1 MRQEIVRKTPSPFW
15 PSEFFVLQLGGIS
28 AKIAF
33 HRQLREPAT
42 KQAFRELR
50 DLLRDAQPG
59 RTSTL
64 PLEAACLE
72 ERGVIRVRFFGGF
85 EVWHGERQL
94 RGFESQKVRA
104 LFVYLACHSGR
115 AFSREHLAGLL
126 WPEQEEDGARHALR
140 QALYNLRSALPGK
153 DSSNPPLLVSHGD
166 IRINPAA
173 GLWVDVRAFEDSI
186 KRGAARDAADPH
198 HLATAVQLYRGDFLA
213 GFFVRDSTSFEE
225 WLSAEQERLRE
236 ATAEALRS
244 LTESYRKRGEY
255 RFGLHYARRLVALE
269 PLAEEPRRTLMK
281 FYAMTGRR
289 SQALAEYEDMVA
301 LLDRELG
308 VDPLAETREVYESI
322 RDDAP
327 TQGLPIADGEP
338 IGPIIPLAGRRGAWE
353 KLRESWRR
361 TLSGETPVTIVEGE
375 TGIGKTRLI
384 RTFLDAVSGSRRIVV
399 LRGAGRPSTLPTPFL
414 PWLDILRGAF
424 DEAAE
429 GGGPDPVALAPEK
442 FTDLA
447 RLLPELGLRRPELP
461 PPTPLKRGADRR
473 RMFETTVDYLAAFC
487 AGGLGMATVP
497 LVIFVDDLHM
507 VDEDSLEL
515 LCAAIARLH
524 GRPCWFLLATE
535 TTSEPS
541 PYFRTIVENA
551 ERVEVRRFDDAAV
564 GEIAVSLVGDD
575 RASELTRW
583 LVERS
588 RGLPFAIAELINLLW
603 DEGLLTP
610 GENGA
615 WQLASSLATSMVPTG
630 GELGALLRER
640 VRRLPSS
647 IRRLAIQ
654 AAFAGWNFEAELLQK
669 AGDEHPAVVEIAL
682 ELLLKRWLIR
692 QSIRYWSTFGRAS
705 DVVLWKRG
713 ARRGSF
719 EFAHQQVREA
729 LASSV
734 APARRRALY
743 ARVAAALEALA
754 SDHLESHFEELAG
767 HYLAAEMWDRAIPYL
782 ERAGARAHGLLA
794 RGAAACYVAATAR
807 ARSELAAQTETTRAH
822 NSTSHERPTR
832 PSA

>member
-1 MRQEIVRKTPSPFW
+1 M
-15 PSEFFVLQLGGIS
+15 
-28 AKIAF
+28 
-33 HRQLREPAT
+33 
-42 KQAFRELR
+42 
-50 DLLRDAQPG
+50 
-59 RTSTL
+59 
-64 PLEAACLE
+64 
-72 ERGVIRVRFFGGF
+72 IRVRLFGGF

-104 LFVYLACHSGR
+104 LFVYLACHLGR

-140 QALYNLRSALPGK
+140 QAIYNLRSALPGR
-153 DSSNPPLLVSHGD
+153 DSATPPLLVSHGE
-166 IRINPAA
+166 IRINPSA
-173 GLWVDVRAFEDSI
+173 GLWVDVHAFEDSI

-213 GFFVRDSTSFEE
+213 GFFVRDSASFEE
-225 WLSAEQERLRE
+225 WLLAEQERLRE
-236 ATAEALRS
+236 ATVEALRS
-244 LTESYRKRGEY
+244 LIESYRKRGEY

-269 PLAEEPRRTLMK
+269 PLAEEPRRTLMR

-289 SQALAEYEDMVA
+289 SQALAEYEDLVA

-308 VDPLAETREVYESI
+308 VDPLAETRELYESI

-327 TQGLPIADGEP
+327 TQGIPITDGEP

-353 KLRESWRR
+353 RLRDCWRR
-361 TLSGETPVTIVEGE
+361 TLAADAPVTVVEGE

-399 LRGAGRPSTLPTPFL
+399 LRGAGRPSLLPSPFL
-414 PWLDILRGAF
+414 PWLDLLRGAF

-429 GGGPDPVALAPEK
+429 GGGPDPAALPPEK
-442 FTDLA
+442 FADLV
-447 RLLPELGLRRPELP
+447 RLLPELGPRRPELP
-461 PPTPLKRGADRR
+461 GPAPLKRAADRR
-473 RMFETTVDYLAAFC
+473 RMFDTVIDYLAAFC
-487 AGGLGMATVP
+487 TAGLGMATVP
-497 LVIFVDDLHM
+497 LVIFVDDLHL
-507 VDEDSLEL
+507 VDPDSLEL
-515 LCAAIARLH
+515 LHAAIARLR

-535 TTSEPS
+535 TNDQGDGSPLYLSVVEGSE
-541 PYFRTIVENA
+541 RIEI
-551 ERVEVRRFDDAAV
+551 RRFDGAAV
-564 GEIAVSLVGDD
+564 EEIAVSLVGDD

-583 LVERS
+583 LLERS

-610 GENGA
+610 GENGI
-615 WQLASSLATSMVPTG
+615 WQLAPSLATAMVPAS
-630 GELGALLRER
+630 GELGALLGER

-654 AAFAGWNFEAELLQK
+654 AAFAGWSFEAEILQK
-669 AGDEHPAVVEIAL
+669 AADEHPAVVEIGL

-692 QSIRYWSTFGRAS
+692 QSIRYWSNFGRAS

-734 APARRRALY
+734 APVRQRTLH
-743 ARVAAALEALA
+743 ARVAVALETL
-754 SDHLESHFEELAG
+754 STDRLESHFEELAN
-767 HYLAAEMWDRAIPYL
+767 HFLAAEMWDRAIPYL
-782 ERAGARAHGLLA
+782 ERSEVRARGLLA
-794 RGAAACYVAATAR
+794 RSAATRYADAAAR
-807 ARSELAAQTETTRAH
+807 ARSERAAGADPSRPNPLTP
-822 NSTSHERPTR
+822 HERADP
-832 PSA
+832 AAA

>member
-1 MRQEIVRKTPSPFW
+1 M
-15 PSEFFVLQLGGIS
+15 
-28 AKIAF
+28 
-33 HRQLREPAT
+33 
-42 KQAFRELR
+42 
-50 DLLRDAQPG
+50 
-59 RTSTL
+59 
-64 PLEAACLE
+64 
-72 ERGVIRVRFFGGF
+72 IRVRLFGGF
-85 EVWHGERQL
+85 EVWHGERQI

-104 LFVYLACHSGR
+104 LFVYLACQHGR

-140 QALYNLRSALPGK
+140 QALYNLRSALPGR
-153 DSSNPPLLVSHGD
+153 DSANPPLLVSHGE
-166 IRINPAA
+166 IRINPSA
-173 GLWVDVRAFEDSI
+173 GLWVDVHAFEDSI

-225 WLSAEQERLRE
+225 WLIAEQERLRE
-236 ATAEALRS
+236 ATVEALRT
-244 LTESYRKRGEY
+244 LIESYRKRGEY

-269 PLAEEPRRTLMK
+269 PLAEEPRRTLMR

-289 SQALAEYEDMVA
+289 SQALAEYEDLVA

-327 TQGLPIADGEP
+327 TQGIPIADGEP

-361 TLSGETPVTIVEGE
+361 TLSGETPVTVVEGE

-399 LRGAGRPSTLPTPFL
+399 LRGAGRPSSLPTPFL
-414 PWLDILRGAF
+414 PWLDLLRGAF

-429 GGGPDPVALAPEK
+429 GGGPDPAALAPEK
-442 FTDLA
+442 FADLV
-447 RLLPELGLRRPELP
+447 RLLPELGPRRPELAGP
-461 PPTPLKRGADRR
+461 APLKRATDRR

-487 AGGLGMATVP
+487 AAGSGMATVP
-497 LVIFVDDLHM
+497 LVIFIDDLHL

-515 LCAAIARLH
+515 LRAAIARLH

-535 TTSEPS
+535 TISEAEAS
-541 PYFRTIVENA
+541 PYLRTIVESA
-551 ERVEVRRFDDAAV
+551 ERVELRRFDGAAV

-583 LVERS
+583 LMERS

-610 GENGA
+610 GENGT
-615 WQLASSLATSMVPTG
+615 WQLASSLATSVVPTG
-630 GELGALLRER
+630 GQLGALLGER

-654 AAFAGWNFEAELLQK
+654 AAFAGWSFEAELLQK
-669 AGDEHPAVVEIAL
+669 AADEHPAVVEIAL

-692 QSIRYWSTFGRAS
+692 QSIRYWSNFARAS
-705 DVVLWKRG
+705 DVILWKRG

-734 APARRRALY
+734 APARQRALH
-743 ARVAAALEALA
+743 ARVAAALETIAA
-754 SDHLESHFEELAG
+754 DHLESHSEELAG

-782 ERAGARAHGLLA
+782 ERAEARARGLLA
-794 RGAAACYVAATAR
+794 RTAAARYAAATAR
-807 ARSELAAQTETTRAH
+807 ARSELAAQTETSRPN
-822 NSTSHERPTR
+822 NSTPHER
-832 PSA
+832 ADLAAD